1 MREIAKSL
9 WKRLRIDAIDPMLI
23 HTAGRRTAEF
33 RGIRPERDLDEDGD
47 CRLAA

>member
-33 RGIRPERDLDEDGD
+33 RGIRPDVILTRTVT
-47 CRLAA
+47 AA